1 MSRARA
7 AAKSPYFHQH
17 HRGGGDGFHETVLGG
32 CASAPLASYLKALG
46 VFRLVGEQAD
56 PEARGRWEAERF
68 LLRSS
73 LSEDELVEF
82 FLHSYEPTPI
92 LSPWSGRAGF
102 LEGESAGLQSTRK
115 GARILRTLESTL
127 TPRLAPYRDLV
138 REAKADELL
147 TEWDLITAEKKRLND
162 EKKKKGLS
170 AADRTAIDERLKELA
185 ARENPSHGPSL
196 KDRVITGLRAR
207 LPDKA
212 VAWIDTCFA
221 IAEDIRV
228 GALLGTGGNEGSMDF
243 SINHL
248 DTLLQMFDGETGL
261 PQKGVVEALRGS
273 LFGETVQQ
281 WKGVNPGLLAP
292 ASVGGP
298 NMGTGFEG
306 ELHENPWD
314 AVFML
319 EGALFFS
326 AAVTRRHGASP
337 GGGLSFPFALA
348 PVNAGHGAVSRT
360 EAARPEIWAPL
371 WHRPASLEEVGAL
384 FAEGRLTLRRRPARN
399 ALDATRAVARLG
411 ADRGIDAFE
420 RFGFYE
426 RRGQGYYVTVP
437 LGRHRVGNR
446 SGARLVDNLD
456 DMGWLTSFR
465 RQATAKGASA
475 RLISLVRRVEDA
487 IFAVTTESQP
497 GSSGADLPDP
507 AAVQRLLVALG
518 EAQLYMARSPKT
530 RGECPPLPPL
540 RSSWLYAA
548 ADGSA
553 EFSIAAALAGLH
565 GFAPAVAGQAR
576 PTLPMAAHFAPLQRQ
591 DATSIDDDDPSA
603 RERRFRPAWA
613 PAWDETSSAT
623 NQVVWG
629 PGSLETNLAAVLRRR
644 LLETNRL
651 GLVDKPFRSW
661 SDVSL
666 GFIEAWLHG
675 DVDDR
680 KIARLLPALSLLALP
695 PIGPRDKQTRR
706 ASAVV
711 AARLPLAYVVL
722 KPLFCPERQLRDAD
736 ILPPGVPLP
745 LSGELVSHIL
755 AGRVDRAVAMALGR
769 LQMVGLA
776 RRFKGVSAGDL
787 DPYRLAAA
795 LMIPIATKDLV
806 ALAKRIGFQPREQV
820 ATTTE
825 GDGGRDLVDGD

>member
-1 MSRARA
+1 MIRARA
-7 AAKSPYFHQH
+7 MTESPHFHWAGSEV
-17 HRGGGDGFHETVLGG
+17 RDGLHDTVLRG

-46 VFRLVGEQAD
+46 IFRLVGEQAD
-56 PEARGRWEAERF
+56 PEVRGRWEAERF

-73 LSEDELVEF
+73 LSQDDLVEF

-102 LEGESAGLQSTRK
+102 LEGESAGVQSTRK
-115 GARILRTLESTL
+115 GARILRALAST
-127 TPRLAPYRDLV
+127 TAPRFAPYRDLV

-147 TEWDLITAEKKRLND
+147 TEWDLITAERKQLND

-170 AADRTAIDERLKELA
+170 AEERAAIDERLKELA
-185 ARENPSHGPSL
+185 AREKPSHGPSL
-196 KDRVITGLRAR
+196 KEQVIAGLRAR

-221 IAEDIRV
+221 VAEDIRV

-248 DTLLQMFDGETGL
+248 DTLLQMFDGETGS
-261 PQKGVVEALRGS
+261 PHEGVAQALRGS

-298 NMGTGFEG
+298 NMGTGFDG

-314 AVFML
+314 AVLML

-371 WHRPASLEEVGAL
+371 WHRAASLEEVAAL
-384 FAEGRLTLRRRPARN
+384 FAEGRLTLGRRPARN

-446 SGARLVDNLD
+446 PGARLVDNLD
-456 DMGWLTSFR
+456 EQGWLTNFR

-487 IFAVTTESQP
+487 VFAVTTDVQP
-497 GSSGADLPDP
+497 GSSGMETRDP
-507 AAVQRLLVALG
+507 VAVQRLLIALG
-518 EAQLYMARSPKT
+518 EAQLYMARSPST
-530 RGECPPLPPL
+530 RAECRPLPPL
-540 RSSWLYAA
+540 KSDWLYAA
-548 ADGSA
+548 NDESI
-553 EFSIAAALAGLH
+553 EFAIAAALAGLH
-565 GFAPAVAGQAR
+565 GFAPGFEGRVR
-576 PTLPMAAHFAPLQRQ
+576 PTLPMAAHFAPLQSA
-591 DATSIDDDDPSA
+591 DASPVDEHNSPSSQQGI
-603 RERRFRPAWA
+603 RTAWQSG
-613 PAWDETSSAT
+613 WDETSAAT

-629 PGSLETNLAAVLRRR
+629 PGSLERNLAAVLRRR
-644 LLETNRL
+644 LVESERR
-651 GLVDKPFRSW
+651 GLIDKPLRSW
-661 SDVSL
+661 SHVPL
-666 GFIEAWLHG
+666 GHVESWLLQ
-675 DVDDR
+675 DVDED
-680 KIARLLPALSLLALP
+680 KIARLLPALSLLTLAP
-695 PIGPRDKQTRR
+695 VGNQVIGTLR
-706 ASAVV
+706 AGA

-722 KPLFCPERQLRDAD
+722 KPLFCTESQLRRVGLLA
-736 ILPPGVPLP
+736 PGMRLP
-745 LSGELVSHIL
+745 LSGEPVAHLL
-755 AGRVDRAVAMALGR
+755 AGRVDLAVATALRR
-769 LQMVGLA
+769 LQIIGFA
-776 RRFKGVSAGDL
+776 RHFDGVAAGDL
-787 DPYRLAAA
+787 DPLRLAAA
-795 LMIPIATKDLV
+795 LMIPITDAGIT
-806 ALAKRIGFQPREQV
+806 AIAKRIGFVPPRKTDETV
-820 ATTTE
+820 E
-825 GDGGRDLVDGD
+825 G